1 MCILSCRLDRRV
13 AGSSCGYHFPGE
25 PWSLGVCPRSE
36 PIAPLHRRWGSGA
49 RRFWR
54 ERNDLVIQ
62 RMAKLLDC
70 YPEEIGEFLHE
81 LTLQNYSRL
90 LYPVGCGRSPCNVP
104 LCHPTVCDRYMGIFD
119 EGGNLRDP
127 TNPRS
132 LFSLL
137 YLLQRCLNGQ
147 PLGGCSGLP
156 INSNKKCGFEECYP
170 RTGPENYIG
179 LDQEKVWQLYRFGN
193 PKKRKRVRDQSMS
206 FVPSPSIISTRVTV
220 PRSSISST
228 YVSNMRFFKSE
239 DSMENSWRSRPGIKT
254 THTDPQMDPE
264 SNFEAELI
272 NIQRRASE
280 IREIFN
286 DFMEQ
291 QIVHVD
297 AVNLM
302 EAIRLVDLGDLE
314 SESDEKR
321 KGIGKVSANKIV
333 DEISKFY
340 NDVVGTSSHR
350 KKNSW
355 RNYQAALYNEPVDYQ
370 RASNVQHCL
379 AF

>member
-1 MCILSCRLDRRV
+1 MCILSCRLDRRA
-13 AGSSCGYHFPGE
+13 AGSSCDYHFSGG
-25 PWSLGVCPRSE
+25 PWSLGVCPRSD

-49 RRFWR
+49 RRLWR
-54 ERNDLVIQ
+54 ERNEVVIQ

-70 YPEEIGEFLHE
+70 YPEEIGEFLRE

-104 LCHPTVCDRYMGIFD
+104 LCHPTVCERYMGIFD

-156 INSNKKCGFEECYP
+156 LNSNKKCGFEECYP

-179 LDQEKVWQLYRFGN
+179 LDHDHLWQLYRFGN
-193 PKKRKRVRDQSMS
+193 PKKRKRVSDHPVTI
-206 FVPSPSIISTRVTV
+206 VPSPSLVSTRVTV
-220 PRSSISST
+220 PRSSIASA
-228 YVSNMRFFKSE
+228 YVSNMRFFQTE
-239 DSMENSWRSRPGIKT
+239 DSMEDSWRSRPGIKT
-254 THTDPQMDPE
+254 TRTDPPMHLGRD
-264 SNFEAELI
+264 FEVDLI

-280 IREIFN
+280 IRGIFN
-286 DFMEQ
+286 DFVEQ
-291 QIVHVD
+291 NVVHVD
-297 AVNLM
+297 AENLM

-314 SESDEKR
+314 SKSDEKR
-321 KGIGKVSANKIV
+321 KGIGKDSANKIV
-333 DEISKFY
+333 DGISEFY
-340 NDVVGTSSHR
+340 NNVVGTTSHP
-350 KKNSW
+350 KKSNW
-355 RNYQAALYNEPVDYQ
+355 RNYQAALYNSPVDYK
-370 RASNVQHCL
+370 RAWNVERL